1 MYFSKLYFRQNLA
14 PPNAIIET
22 VELHTTPKTVKLLV
36 ETALRK
42 RDATRQHKDAQ
53 AERARKVD
61 VRNFVDAETG
71 RLDSQ
76 TASML
81 SGGEYGAKN
90 AADLSR
96 QALQSN
102 R

>member
-1 MYFSKLYFRQNLA
+1 M
-14 PPNAIIET
+14 
-22 VELHTTPKTVKLLV
+22 
-36 ETALRK
+36 
-42 RDATRQHKDAQ
+42 
-53 AERARKVD
+53 
-61 VRNFVDAETG
+61 RNFVDAETG